1 MDRKVLFLD
10 LDGTLTNDDKKVTP
24 KTLKALKQIME
35 EGHIVALASGRPTP
49 GVAQVAK
56 TLELDKY
63 GGYVLSFNGGKVI
76 NWKTKEVIYELV
88 DYATENN
95 IGLITYDDDSIVV

>member
-76 NWKTKEVIYELV
+76 NWKTKEVIYENAL
-88 DYATENN
+88 
-95 IGLITYDDDSIVV
+95 SK

>member
-63 GGYVLSFNGGKVI
+63 GGYVLSTGKQR
-76 NWKTKEVIYELV
+76 KLFMRMHYQK
-88 DYATENN
+88 N
-95 IGLITYDDDSIVV
+95 IFLN

>member
-35 EGHIVALASGRPTP
+35 DHIGHGFKRVTIIRIERS
-49 GVAQVAK
+49 
-56 TLELDKY
+56 
-63 GGYVLSFNGGKVI
+63 
-76 NWKTKEVIYELV
+76 
-88 DYATENN
+88 
-95 IGLITYDDDSIVV
+95 